1 MFSQLITEIKT
12 VPERLAQ
19 KGESLRQRRTTLTTS
34 ARKTVQTV
42 RGDSEERLWKAQT
55 AALARVGEVLENA
68 DEVPVIGALS
78 KSAGKLVDTRLA
90 TLTAVPIEDYDAL
103 NARTVIGHIKALD
116 SRVQLAS
123 IRLHESENKARKTV
137 LKAVED
143 RIASL
148 LVRAAA

>member
-19 KGESLRQRRTTLTTS
+19 KGESLRQRRTTLATS

-55 AALARVGEVLENA
+55 AALTRVGEVLENA
-68 DEVPVIGALS
+68 DEVPVIGTLS
-78 KSAGKLVDTRLA
+78 KTAGKLVDTRLA